1 MKQNCIRILV
11 VDDHAMIRKGLTA
24 TIEPESDMEVVGSA
38 STGKEAVE
46 VFRATKPDVTIMDLT
61 LTPEMSG
68 TEAIRAIRRESSKAR
83 IIVLTAAKGDEDIHR
98 ALKAGAATYLL
109 KDSLGD
115 DLIPIIREVH
125 AGGGTIPPYV
135 ARKVV
140 DRLTQPYLTEREV
153 EVMQLVARGL
163 RNKEIAASLGVS
175 ELTCHGHMRSILA
188 KLKVQDRT
196 EAVTVAVR
204 RGIIHLE

>member
-1 MKQNCIRILV
+1 MKQNRIRLLI

-24 TIEPESDMEVVGSA
+24 TIEPESDMEVVGTA
-38 STGKEAVE
+38 ATGKEAVE
-46 VFRATKPDVTIMDLT
+46 LFRATKPDVTIMDLT

-68 TEAIRAIRRESSKAR
+68 TEAIRAIKRESPKAR
-83 IIVLTAAKGDEDIHR
+83 IIVLTASKGDEDIHR
-98 ALKAGAATYLL
+98 ALHAGAATYLL

-125 AGGGTIPPYV
+125 AGGGTVPPYV
-135 ARKVV
+135 ARKLV

-153 EVMQLVARGL
+153 EVMQLIARGL
-163 RNKEIAASLGVS
+163 RNKEIAVSLGVS
-175 ELTCHGHMRSILA
+175 ELTCQGHVRSILA
-188 KLKVQDRT
+188 KLRVQDRT
-196 EAVTVAVR
+196 EAVTVAIQ